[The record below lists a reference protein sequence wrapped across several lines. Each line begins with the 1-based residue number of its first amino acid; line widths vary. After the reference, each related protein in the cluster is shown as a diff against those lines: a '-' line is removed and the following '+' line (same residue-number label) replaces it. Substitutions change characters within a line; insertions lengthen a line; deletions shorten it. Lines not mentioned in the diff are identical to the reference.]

1 MHPSLPVKQKTYTEE
16 DTGVSI
22 SKDEQIDYN
31 LWFAKLVQEKGMSVG
46 LKDASE
52 LVLLCFEDF
61 DFAVNFSCFEFE
73 ECDQYE
79 DTFIKDGKPVF
90 NAEFE
95 GVRDHCDYANELKI
109 DSIVKVGKE
118 GGAACET

>member
-1 MHPSLPVKQKTYTEE
+1 MHPSLTVKQKTYTEE

-31 LWFAKLVQEKGMSVG
+31 LWFAKLVQAKGMSVG
-46 LKDASE
+46 LKDALE
-52 LVLLCFEDF
+52 LVPLCLEDF

-73 ECDQYE
+73 ECEEYKN
-79 DTFIKDGKPVF
+79 TFIKDGKPVF

-95 GVRDHCDYANELKI
+95 GTLDHCNYAKELKI
-109 DSIVKVGKE
+109 DSIVKVGK
-118 GGAACET
+118 GGCTTFET